1 MRLEYICARHTG
13 RLSRGRKSSDVPY
26 FPVALYFFESQTAQW
41 ERQMI
46 DESTSEGIGVATAL
60 IERLENWFLPI
71 ALDVKAKVDRGEKLN
86 AFDIEFLET
95 VLKDA
100 AEVKTYVDRAPKYQT
115 LYTRVVGLYGE
126 ITRKAL
132 ENEQAGEGSDATS

>member
-1 MRLEYICARHTG
+1 
-13 RLSRGRKSSDVPY
+13 
-26 FPVALYFFESQTAQW
+26 
-41 ERQMI
+41 MI
-46 DESTSEGIGVATAL
+46 DESKREEEGLAVAL
-60 IERLENWFLPI
+60 IERFENWLLPI

-100 AEVKTYVDRAPKYQT
+100 AEVKPYVDRAPKYQA

-126 ITRKAL
+126 ITEKAL
-132 ENEQAGEGSDATS
+132 ENEQAGEGHDVTG